1 MSEVEWSAPLGSAG
15 RLEVRELL
23 SPDAWARYFAA
34 DPGSTVD
41 LATFMLLGEEIR
53 VGAGHF
59 TRSVTSGGTLV
70 GELDLSAV
78 PDPAG
83 GWEKPLTLLG
93 EAGLATRHADEDRGS
108 RVRGPL
114 RFLRIAGGAGCW
126 VWHFEGGRAAGERL
140 VLSRA
145 EAPGAAEPLV
155 TTHPAGHGRRLG
167 NPQGGA
173 TLDTHV
179 TDWQADASAAEVLL
193 AELLA
198 VARLDGLVDYRPAR
212 VASGFSDLLD
222 LAPRAEANTD

>member
-1 MSEVEWSAPLGSAG
+1 VSSVDWWAPLRSAG

-23 SPDAWARYFAA
+23 SPDSWVRYFAA
-34 DPGSTVD
+34 DPEASFE
-41 LATFMLLGEEIR
+41 LATFWLLGGELR
-53 VGAGHF
+53 VSARRSS
-59 TRSVTSGGTLV
+59 RSVSCDDQV
-70 GELDLSAV
+70 IGELDFSAV

-83 GWEKPLTLLG
+83 GWEKPLTLFG
-93 EAGLATRHADEDRGS
+93 TPGLATRHADEDRGS

-114 RFLRIAGGAGCW
+114 RFLRIASGQRRW

-145 EAPGAAEPLV
+145 EAPGAAAPLV
-155 TTHPAGHGRRLG
+155 TTYPAGHGRRLG

-173 TLDTHV
+173 TWDAHV
-179 TDWQADASAAEVLL
+179 TDWHADASAAEVVL

-212 VASGFSDLLD
+212 VAGGFSELLH